1 MFTGLVEGY
10 GSFRSR
16 DGDRFTF
23 NWPDS
28 EVTFSVGESIAV
40 NGCCLTVVEF
50 NGHDWTANV
59 IEETLSRTNLNFLN
73 SGDGVNFEKPLKV
86 SDRLGG
92 HIVQGHVD
100 TVGLVRQAAPDL
112 VVGFDPNFAKY
123 VVTKGSIAID
133 GVSLTVIEAGPD
145 FLGVSLIPHT
155 SLVTTL
161 GVRQVGES
169 VNLEFDIVAK
179 YVERMYTF
187 EARDQAGTD
196 LSN

>member
-1 MFTGLVEGY
+1 M
-10 GSFRSR
+10 
-16 DGDRFTF
+16 
-23 NWPDS
+23 
-28 EVTFSVGESIAV
+28 
-40 NGCCLTVVEF
+40 
-50 NGHDWTANV
+50 
-59 IEETLSRTNLNFLN
+59 
-73 SGDGVNFEKPLKV
+73 
-86 SDRLGG
+86 
-92 HIVQGHVD
+92 D
-100 TVGLVRQAAPDL
+100 TVGLVRRAAPDL